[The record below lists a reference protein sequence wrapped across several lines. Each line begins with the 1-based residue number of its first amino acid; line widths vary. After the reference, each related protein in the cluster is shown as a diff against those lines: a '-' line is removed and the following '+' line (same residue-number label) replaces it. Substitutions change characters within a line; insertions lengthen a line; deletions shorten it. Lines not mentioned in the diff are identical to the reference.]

1 MAFDALG
8 GEGFQIEE
16 DVENAALIGEE
27 VLKGRRQ
34 GKRGSEF
41 GYVGEER

>member
-1 MAFDALG
+1 MAFDALR

-27 VLKGRRQ
+27 VLK
-34 GKRGSEF
+34 
-41 GYVGEER
+41 